1 MSMAADVPAKK
12 LKRQNFNSEIDIGTL
27 IVPQTFEKNC
37 HVGTEEVQI
46 ECKSN
51 CLILEKRC

>member
-1 MSMAADVPAKK
+1 MAADVPAKK